1 MWLTA
6 NRATQQTRADLIA
19 ALAPKDLIYND
30 LNEYVTRCA
39 IFHRCADSDTDVPRY
54 RMSCESL
61 LLNDFEFAL
70 GCEVEQK
77 LWDAHVKINKR
88 YQKMLNLV
96 RLIILTSPALP
107 AYFLIDSY

>member
-30 LNEYVTRCA
+30 LNEYVMRCA
-39 IFHRCADSDTDVPRY
+39 VFHRCAESYTDVLRY
-54 RMSCESL
+54 RISCESL

-70 GCEVEQK
+70 GYEVEQK

-88 YQKMLNLV
+88 YQKMLSLV
-96 RLIILTSPALP
+96 RLTILLALRCSLT
-107 AYFLIDSY
+107 FR

>member
-19 ALAPKDLIYND
+19 ALAPKDLIYSD

-39 IFHRCADSDTDVPRY
+39 IFHRCADSYTDVPRY

-96 RLIILTSPALP
+96 RLIILTSLALP
-107 AYFLIDSY
+107 AYFLIDSH